1 MLVWFVGPITNH
13 PLFFVRASLYSLF
26 AELNDF
32 IAHEVRNPLAAAM
45 SACAFV
51 SSAITED
58 NRTRARNDDDF
69 DEEKGMEECTALI
82 SSDEK
87 RREVQD
93 DIKIIDSSLHFI
105 NDLLRN
111 MLDMQRAG
119 ANQIRIENQPTDI
132 MEDVFKPVRAMLHL
146 RELPFEVILECSC
159 NRKDFDDDV
168 QLFVMTDPLRLK
180 QVLLNLTRNA
190 VKFVEKGFVRCGA
203 KVNVDDGLVEI
214 YVDDSG
220 PGIPSEKRGQ
230 VFGKFQE
237 SLDSLQQGTG
247 IGLSL
252 CKKLVD
258 LMGGSLYIDDNYRSG
273 VEGCPGTR
281 FVIQLKIPPLQL
293 NNAILDSE
301 MSRHE
306 KTRRLRQIASSSK
319 LSSSYSSLPIKRSM
333 SSPSLAKATLEST
346 TDRPK
351 ADTAYTAMEYT
362 PLESSTETTLSFNE
376 NTPDLN
382 AETTIDRRLN
392 SSDDTKEEEQ
402 LSTKEA
408 NSAGHNVAV
417 AENTGKKERKNSV
430 EKQQHK
436 FLLTEL
442 PENLSVLFVDDDMI
456 VRKLFSRTLKKLNPS
471 WTLQEASNGETAIE
485 IITSA
490 MQQLDDRV
498 DLKQSDEEENSSSFD
513 DYNGFDLIFM
523 DQYMASVQK
532 QLLGTETVRAI
543 RAKGIHTPIICGLS
557 ANDVEDAFLHA
568 GSDAFMFKPFPCKQ
582 DVLKKELLRIM
593 NIRRVSKK
601 RHGMF

>member
-1 MLVWFVGPITNH
+1 
-13 PLFFVRASLYSLF
+13 
-26 AELNDF
+26 
-32 IAHEVRNPLAAAM
+32 
-45 SACAFV
+45 
-51 SSAITED
+51 
-58 NRTRARNDDDF
+58 
-69 DEEKGMEECTALI
+69 
-82 SSDEK
+82 
-87 RREVQD
+87 
-93 DIKIIDSSLHFI
+93 
-105 NDLLRN
+105 
-111 MLDMQRAG
+111 
-119 ANQIRIENQPTDI
+119 
-132 MEDVFKPVRAMLHL
+132 
-146 RELPFEVILECSC
+146 
-159 NRKDFDDDV
+159 
-168 QLFVMTDPLRLK
+168 
-180 QVLLNLTRNA
+180 
-190 VKFVEKGFVRCGA
+190 
-203 KVNVDDGLVEI
+203 
-214 YVDDSG
+214 
-220 PGIPSEKRGQ
+220 
-230 VFGKFQE
+230 
-237 SLDSLQQGTG
+237 
-247 IGLSL
+247 
-252 CKKLVD
+252 
-258 LMGGSLYIDDNYRSG
+258 
-273 VEGCPGTR
+273 
-281 FVIQLKIPPLQL
+281 
-293 NNAILDSE
+293 
-301 MSRHE
+301 
-306 KTRRLRQIASSSK
+306 

-351 ADTAYTAMEYT
+351 SDTACTAMEYT
-362 PLESSTETTLSFNE
+362 PLESSTETTLSFNG

-382 AETTIDRRLN
+382 VENTIDRRLN
-392 SSDDTKEEEQ
+392 NSDDTKEEEQ

-408 NSAGHNVAV
+408 NSAGHNVVV
-417 AENTGKKERKNSV
+417 ADNPGKQEE
-430 EKQQHK
+430 EK
-436 FLLTEL
+436 L

-543 RAKGIHTPIICGLS
+543 RAKGIHRPIICGLS

>member
-1 MLVWFVGPITNH
+1 VLVWFVGPITNH

-87 RREVQD
+87 RKEVQD

-159 NRKDFDDDV
+159 NRNDFEDDV
-168 QLFVMTDPLRLK
+168 QLFIMTDPLRLK

-281 FVIQLKIPPLQL
+281 FVVQLKIPPLQL

-346 TDRPK
+346 TDRSK
-351 ADTAYTAMEYT
+351 TDTACTVMEYT
-362 PLESSTETTLSFNE
+362 PLASPTETTLSFSE

-382 AETTIDRRLN
+382 AKTTIDRRLN

-430 EKQQHK
+430 EKHQHK

-498 DLKQSDEEENSSSFD
+498 ALKLSVEEEDSSSFD

-582 DVLKKELLRIM
+582 DVLKKELLRII